1 MPKLL
6 FHRYYNLIGL
16 SLAVAILTMLGIL
29 AWYIWYAALFGLC
42 IFGVLGY
49 YFLQAQRKL
58 KEELA
63 AYIST
68 LSYRIKKAGD
78 EVLSEFPIAVILYD
92 EEGKIEWHNSF
103 CNELLAS
110 KESLIGQKLVDLLPK
125 LESFLEDEEIEE
137 TTLKYGEQIF
147 QVSLRKEERL
157 IYLQDHTEYFQ
168 LEQKLRQEKNVFL
181 LVQLDNVDE
190 VSQGLDEQ
198 QRTLL
203 IGKVTRTLSQWAA
216 EAGIYLRRTS
226 ADKFFGIMNEYALR
240 QVEES
245 RFDILDRVRE
255 LTKGNKLPV
264 TLSIGV
270 GAGADN
276 VTELGE
282 FAQSSLDLALGRG
295 GDQAAVKRGNK
306 ITFYGGKTSAV
317 EKRTR
322 VRARVI
328 AHALRE
334 TIRESDLVFIMGH
347 QNPDLDS
354 IGSAIGVLKA
364 VQANGKRGFVILDRS
379 QEISGIAQLLAYI
392 DQDPGLKQAFIEPSA
407 ALELVTQDSL
417 LVLVDTHKPSMVIA
431 PKLLEA
437 ISRRVV
443 IDHHRRGEEFV
454 ADPLLVYLE
463 PYASSTSELVTELLE
478 YQGEQIKMNKIEA
491 TAMLAGIVVD
501 TKSFTLHTGSRTF
514 EAASYLRKQGAET
527 VLVQKLLKEDL
538 EQYKQRSR
546 IVESATLYRD
556 QFAIAVAELK
566 EPYGSILLAQAADTL
581 LTMND
586 VVASFVIGQ
595 REDGLITISARSLG
609 DINVQVLMEK
619 MNGGGHLTNAATQI
633 RDMSLEDAVQ
643 WLKEVLDEHVQER
656 GVKS

>member
-6 FHRYYNLIGL
+6 FHRYYNFIGL
-16 SLAVAILTMLGIL
+16 SLLAAVLLLLGIL
-29 AWYIWYAALFGLC
+29 AWFTWQVALLGLC
-42 IFGVLGY
+42 IFGVIGY
-49 YFLQAQRKL
+49 YFVLAQQKL

-92 EEGKIEWHNSF
+92 EERKIEWHNSF
-103 CNELLAS
+103 CTELLAS
-110 KESLIGQKLVDLLPK
+110 KESLIGQKLADVLPK
-125 LESFLEDEEIEE
+125 LESLLEEETVE
-137 TTLKYGEQIF
+137 TTLKHGEKVF
-147 QVSLRKEERL
+147 QVSLRREERL
-157 IYLQDHTEYFQ
+157 IYLRDYTEFTR

-181 LVQLDNVDE
+181 FIQLDNVDE

-203 IGKVTRTLSQWAA
+203 ISKVTRTLSQWAA
-216 EAGIYLRRTS
+216 ETGIYLRRTS
-226 ADKFFGIMNEYALR
+226 TDKFFGVMNEYALR
-240 QVEES
+240 QVEET

-255 LTKGNKLPV
+255 LTQGNKLPV

-270 GAGADN
+270 GAGADSLL
-276 VTELGE
+276 ELGE

-364 VQANGKRGFVILDRS
+364 VEANGKRGFIILDRS
-379 QEISGIAQLLAYI
+379 HELSGINQLLTYI
-392 DQDPGLKQAFIEPSA
+392 EEEPGLKQAFIEPGA
-407 ALELVTQDSL
+407 ALELVTPYSL
-417 LVLVDTHKPSMVIA
+417 LVLVDTHKPSMVIS

-437 ISRRVV
+437 VSRRVV

-478 YQGEQIKMNKIEA
+478 YQGEQIKMNKLEA

-501 TKSFTLHTGSRTF
+501 TKSFTLRTGSRTF

-556 QFAIAVAELK
+556 QFAIAQAQLE

-581 LTMND
+581 LTMKN
-586 VVASFVIGQ
+586 VIASFVVGQ
-595 REDGLITISARSLG
+595 REDGLIIISARSLG

-643 WLKEVLDEHVQER
+643 WLKEVIDEHVEER
-656 GVKS
+656 GVKP